1 MGHEASNPQ
10 PPESAEGTDLRRRIL
25 DTARHLLVQEG
36 YQNLTMRRIAR
47 AIDYSA
53 TSIYLHFDSKD
64 ALLHSLIHDGMMR
77 LYEALEK
84 TNQQVGGGPVK
95 RLQAL
100 CRCFIEFGLDNPEY
114 YEVMF
119 LLRPERMERYPPE
132 KYRKARRNLDFF
144 ADALREG
151 TDAGVFRVE
160 DARVSA
166 STIWAALHGTV
177 SLLLADRVDVRIDRE
192 TFIDTAIQQ
201 SLQAYQA

>member
-1 MGHEASNPQ
+1 MGHQDSNPQ

-84 TNQQVGGGPVK
+84 TNQQVGGEPVE

>member
-1 MGHEASNPQ
+1 
-10 PPESAEGTDLRRRIL
+10 
-25 DTARHLLVQEG
+25 
-36 YQNLTMRRIAR
+36 
-47 AIDYSA
+47 
-53 TSIYLHFDSKD
+53 
-64 ALLHSLIHDGMMR
+64 
-77 LYEALEK
+77 
-84 TNQQVGGGPVK
+84 
-95 RLQAL
+95 
-100 CRCFIEFGLDNPEY
+100 
-114 YEVMF
+114 
-119 LLRPERMERYPPE
+119 MERYPPE